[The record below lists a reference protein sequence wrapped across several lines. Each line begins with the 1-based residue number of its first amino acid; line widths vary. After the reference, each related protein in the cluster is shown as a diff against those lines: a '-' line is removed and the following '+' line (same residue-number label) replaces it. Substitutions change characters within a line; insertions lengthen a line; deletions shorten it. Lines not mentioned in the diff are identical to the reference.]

1 MKNYTN
7 KKTRVY
13 LLKEYVNGE
22 KLWCIYE
29 EDTLEL
35 ICAESTKK
43 EALLVSK
50 ENDFKITN

>member
-7 KKTRVY
+7 TKTRVY

-22 KLWCIYE
+22 KLWCIYQE
-29 EDTLEL
+29 ETLEL

-43 EALLVSK
+43 EALLLAK

>member
-22 KLWCIYE
+22 NLWCAYE
-29 EDTLEL
+29 ESTLEL
-35 ICAESTKK
+35 IYAESTKK
-43 EALLVSK
+43 EALLVAK
-50 ENDFKITN
+50 ENNFKITN